1 MGRGQHIRVPATSH
15 FVGMLTLPAA
25 WCCYRRRGKRQQKHY
40 TVFVADVDP
49 TVAAGFVPKLNSE
62 SRAWRWVEWADVL
75 AAAAGSNA
83 GLELHPMVAVLASK
97 HANDVRSATQACPV
111 PSDGGN

>member
-1 MGRGQHIRVPATSH
+1 MRPCNNSIGS
-15 FVGMLTLPAA
+15 MLTLPGE
-25 WCCYRRRGKRQQKHY
+25 WCCCCHRRGKRQQKHY

-49 TVAAGFVPKLNSE
+49 TVAAGFEPKLNSE
-62 SRAWRWVEWADVL
+62 SREWRWAEWTDVL

-97 HANDVRSATQACPV
+97 HANEMCSATQTCSV
-111 PSDGGN
+111 PSAEDGN